1 MPAIMQEMLEE
12 NNNMKIVL
20 SEEVYKRLSGCINLC
35 GLNMG
40 KNNNEYGTILYGY
53 RRKDGSIYF
62 EKPSEYDDYT
72 PMSGKFDLKSAPNM
86 NEELI
91 QNVIMNQRYNCFA
104 HIHTHPYLENQV
116 GGSRFLSQEDIDY
129 YKSAFDFS
137 KLVKNK
143 DVYSFGGLL
152 TVDNQNTQQTDDIS
166 FVHYDSKT
174 SKLYQIPNIFVIN
187 DGKEIPLKRVNAEY
201 VINQQ
206 TGEKVNFKRALF
218 YGMEKNNKSISPFDI
233 SKLTKKMIQEH
244 PGVLSKIVEKIKNA
258 IKKVRDFC
266 DKER

>member
-20 SEEVYKRLSGCINLC
+20 SEEVYKRLSVCINLC

-53 RRKDGSIYF
+53 IRKDGSIYF

-72 PMSGKFDLKSAPNM
+72 PVSGKFDLKSAPNM

-91 QNVIMNQRYNCFA
+91 QNVIMNPKYNCFA
-104 HIHTHPYLENQV
+104 HIHTHPYLESQG

-129 YKSAFDFS
+129 YKSNFDFS
-137 KLVKNK
+137 KIVEDKK
-143 DVYSFGGLL
+143 VYSFGGLL

-166 FVHYDSKT
+166 FVHYDPTT
-174 SKLYQIPNIFVIN
+174 SKLYQIPNVSVIIA
-187 DGKEIPLKRVNAEY
+187 GKVVPLKRVNAEY

-206 TGEKVNFKRALF
+206 TGEKVSFKRTLF
-218 YGMEKNNKSISPFDI
+218 ECEEKSDRSIRPSDI
-233 SKLTKKMIQEH
+233 SSLTMKTFQEH
-244 PGVLSKIVEKIKNA
+244 PGVLSQVIGKIKSD
-258 IKKVRDFC
+258 IKNVRDFFN
-266 DKER
+266 KEK